1 MSNIPNELL
10 YTKEHEWAKTE
21 PGKVVAIGVT
31 DHAQDQLGEI
41 VYVELPEVGAEVT
54 KDEAFGVIESTK
66 SVSDLY
72 APISGTVEAVNS
84 IAVDGPEV
92 VNEDPYEEGWLI
104 KIAPSDA
111 AELDDLMTADEYE
124 AFVESDS

>member
-1 MSNIPNELL
+1 MSNIPQELL

-31 DHAQDQLGEI
+31 DHAQDLLGEI
-41 VYVELPEVGAEVT
+41 VYVELPEVNTEVT
-54 KDEAFGVIESTK
+54 KDETFGVIESTK

-72 APISGTVEAVNS
+72 APISGIVTEVNA

-104 KIAPSDA
+104 KIQPSDP
-111 AELDDLMTADEYE
+111 AELDDLMTADQYE
-124 AFVESDS
+124 TFVDANS

>member
-1 MSNIPNELL
+1 MSKIPDDLL

-21 PGKVVAIGVT
+21 PGKIVSIGVT

-41 VYVELPEVGAEVT
+41 VYVELPELNTEVT
-54 KDEAFGVIESTK
+54 KDETFGVIESTK

-72 APISGTVEAVNS
+72 APISGIVLEVNA

-104 KIAPSDA
+104 KIQPSDA
-111 AELDDLMTADEYE
+111 AELDELMTADEYE
-124 AFVESDS
+124 TFVESSD

>member
-1 MSNIPNELL
+1 MSKIPQDLL

-21 PGKVVAIGVT
+21 PGKVVSIGVT

-41 VYVELPEVGAEVT
+41 VYVELPELNTEVT
-54 KDEAFGVIESTK
+54 KDETFGVIESTK

-72 APISGTVEAVNS
+72 APISGIVLEVNA

-104 KIAPSDA
+104 KIQPSDA
-111 AELDDLMTADEYE
+111 AELDVLMTADEYE
-124 AFVESDS
+124 TFVESSD